1 MDQQVPF
8 IGPRPFAEVDAEL
21 FFGRE
26 NELAALSA
34 EVVSVQIVLLY
45 APSGS
50 GKSSLINAGLT
61 PAMRGDGF
69 EVSQVRLN
77 TLAPSN
83 GQTRVDALS
92 GAIRESA
99 LSSSAERPSL
109 LILDQFEEIVV
120 ALTYAEL
127 RALAETMARL
137 MAENPLARIVLSFRE
152 EYLARVNVLFGKAIE
167 TSVGNFHLDR
177 LSKPGAV
184 EAFERSLDT
193 VGFQVEREAEE
204 LFLEKLTPPTRRL
217 RSEGALE
224 PLYFQLLGSQLWS
237 SIESRGPM
245 RAADES
251 GTLNDAGPIVT
262 AADIRSLVDFDQAIE
277 VFYNSTIS
285 RVCAAR
291 RVSEKTA
298 RDWIDRE
305 LVTPD
310 ETRSMVRRQADE
322 TEGLPTRVLDDLVRD
337 GLLRTEPRGDD
348 LWIELAHDQ
357 LVERVREFNRVWWTG
372 RVYLSL
378 LDGSDRASMAI
389 DASKADIQK
398 WIASRMS
405 LWTAVS
411 GMRESGM
418 QLSRWSGRWIPFR
431 RASSGEIDRLSLRA
445 FVLVGTLVNSAVYLY
460 RSQTAPSVPG
470 VINEVD
476 GLDPETA
483 KRKLQ
488 ATALNLGRTDQVLAA
503 ANVFVTFSWAL
514 LLSRLQPG
522 SGTGVARKDG
532 RRRIYAGILIT
543 ADIGLSLLRW
553 SIRRGLLWN
562 CLDHAQPVPLAR
574 AKEGAKADMV
584 RRCMSLEEAASW
596 SQENPVLLVVDW
608 RGEMN
613 GTTEFE
619 RFRNRELPFYE
630 NALNVRGAVVAWCCR
645 ADVRRRGWRDAV
657 SGIGFPWR
665 GQRTYYMVERG
676 HVVAWRTV
684 KSYELPMRIQE
695 GAAEEQNGSSQVGAQ
710 QAAIE
715 ERFRAILAALIV
727 TSEAVPSYWREL
739 GEQFANNWLGR
750 RRSERIPSR

>member
-1 MDQQVPF
+1 VDQRVPF

-61 PAMRGDGF
+61 PAMRGEGF

-83 GQTRVDALS
+83 GQTRVGALS
-92 GAIRESA
+92 EAIRDSA
-99 LSSSAERPSL
+99 LASSAERPSL

-127 RALAETMARL
+127 GALAETMSKL
-137 MAENPLARIVLSFRE
+137 MAENSLARIVLSFRE
-152 EYLARVNVLFGKAIE
+152 EYLARINVLFGKTTE
-167 TSVGNFHLDR
+167 TSVGNFRLDR
-177 LSKPGAV
+177 LSKPGAA
-184 EAFERSLDT
+184 EAFQRSLDT

-217 RSEGALE
+217 RSEVALE

-245 RAADES
+245 RAPDGN

-277 VFYNSTIS
+277 IFYNSTIS

-322 TEGLPTRVLDDLVRD
+322 TEGLPTKVLDDLVRD

-372 RVYLSL
+372 RVYGML
-378 LDGSDRASMAI
+378 LNRDDRFSIAM
-389 DASKADIQK
+389 DASRADVSK
-398 WIASRMS
+398 WAASRMYLS
-405 LWTAVS
+405 STVS
-411 GMRESGM
+411 GLRESGI
-418 QLSRWSGRWIPFR
+418 QLSRWTGRWIPFM
-431 RASSGEIDRLSLRA
+431 RASNREIDRLPLRA
-445 FVLVGTLVNSAVYLY
+445 FMVAGTLVNSAIYLY
-460 RSQTAPSVPG
+460 RSQTAPSVPQ

-476 GLDPETA
+476 GLDLETA

-503 ANVFVTFSWAL
+503 ANLCVTLSWARVL
-514 LLSRLQPG
+514 FRLQPG
-522 SGTGVARKDG
+522 SGIGTAQHR
-532 RRRIYAGILIT
+532 RRRIYAGILIS
-543 ADIGLSLLRW
+543 ADAGLSLLRW
-553 SIRRGLLWN
+553 AVRRGLIWN
-562 CLDHAQPVPLAR
+562 CLDHAQPFPLAR
-574 AKEGAKADMV
+574 AEEGAKADMV
-584 RRCMSLEEAASW
+584 RRCTSLEEAASW

-608 RGEMN
+608 RADMD

-619 RFRNRELPFYE
+619 RFINRELPFHE
-630 NALNVRGAVVAWCCR
+630 NALKVRGAVVAWCCR

-665 GQRTYYMVERG
+665 GQRAYYMVERG

-684 KSYELPMRIQE
+684 KSYELPMRAQA
-695 GAAEEQNGSSQVGAQ
+695 GVAEEQDGSSPVVTQ
-710 QAAIE
+710 QAE
-715 ERFRAILAALIV
+715 VERRFRAILAMLIV
-727 TSEAVPSYWREL
+727 SGEAAPSYWRDL
-739 GEQFANNWLGR
+739 GEQFANNWFGR